1 MDRTL
6 IEMARR
12 SAGLS
17 QSELA
22 RLSGTA
28 QSTISE
34 YERRRKSPTLQVVE
48 RLLEAMD
55 SVVMVIPTVEFDEH
69 EDPELGTFFVADR
82 LWALLP
88 PLCMDRVRLHDRG
101 GAPEGVWDLSD
112 RADRI
117 LAYELL
123 LCDGTADMIMSC
135 VDGALLI
142 DAWPEMDLPAAVR
155 EAWQPLIDKT
165 RGTLPRRST
174 IRDADQPSGKRSS

>member
-6 IEMARR
+6 IEIARR

-48 RLLEAMD
+48 RLLDAMD
-55 SVVMVIPTVEFDEH
+55 SVLMVIPTVEFDEH

-88 PLCMDRVRLHDRG
+88 PLCMDRVRRTQACRDRPPRATAPPASHWRGTTQPDPVRARRTHRAADLGLQRGERQHRRVPPPPHRAVEDADRRGAARGPGRYDRG
-101 GAPEGVWDLSD
+101 
-112 RADRI
+112 
-117 LAYELL
+117 
-123 LCDGTADMIMSC
+123 
-135 VDGALLI
+135 
-142 DAWPEMDLPAAVR
+142 
-155 EAWQPLIDKT
+155 
-165 RGTLPRRST
+165 
-174 IRDADQPSGKRSS
+174 